1 MRLPKPDF
9 AALIQNAVQT
19 IRSNLRKAIIIA
31 VLVVC
36 TIAGAITAYLMYR
49 AAQPEYFLAK
59 LDEAIKTSNGEN
71 LQKLV
76 DFEAIATG
84 ILEAAIP
91 ALQLPTE
98 TEDARQQQLVGIR
111 HALLEALAPG
121 SAPASGGEG
130 GEGAEK
136 AEGKKEEGKKKGKGP
151 VYPQQSPHAAVIPGP
166 MPEGLQAQ
174 LAAAPFTMIGRD
186 GNLAVIGSTATHEKL
201 GITFPIKLVI
211 RKQDTGWRA
220 ISLANVEQVAGL
232 YAAEVAA
239 IKAKAATELAA
250 VNAEIAT
257 RIAGHARIIQ
267 ASAGVS
273 TLSNGRDKI
282 LVLHMTGDNPG
293 PVAVNSMGLALTLS
307 NAQGQVLRTFR
318 LFRSEPVMPLN
329 TFTFAWSVDLD
340 PEKSPDKILLAAGP
354 VELQVEIRSVTLANG
369 NVIVMQVP

>member
-9 AALIQNAVQT
+9 AALVRKAVQT

-49 AAQPEYFLAK
+49 AAQPEYFLVK
-59 LDEAIKTSNGEN
+59 LDEAIKTSNGES

-76 DFEAIATG
+76 DFESIATS
-84 ILEAAIP
+84 ILEAATP

-98 TEDARQQQLVGIR
+98 NEDARQQQLVGIR

-121 SAPASGGEG
+121 STPAAGGEG
-130 GEGAEK
+130 GEGEA
-136 AEGKKEEGKKKGKGP
+136 KKEEGKKKGKGP
-151 VYPQQSPHAAVIPGP
+151 VYPQQSPYAAVIPGP

-174 LAAAPFTMIGRD
+174 LAAAPFAMIGRD

-211 RKQDTGWRA
+211 RKEDKGWRA
-220 ISLANVEQVAGL
+220 ITLANAEQVTGL

-239 IKAKAATELAA
+239 IKARAAAELAA

-257 RIAGHARIIQ
+257 RIASHARIIQ
-267 ASAGVS
+267 SSAGVS

-307 NAQGQVLRTFR
+307 NAQGQVLRTFK
-318 LFRSEPVMPLN
+318 LFRNEPVMPLN

-340 PEKSPDKILLAAGP
+340 PEKGPDKILLASGP
-354 VELQVEIRSVTLANG
+354 VDLQVEIRSVTLANG
-369 NVIVMQVP
+369 NVIVIQVP